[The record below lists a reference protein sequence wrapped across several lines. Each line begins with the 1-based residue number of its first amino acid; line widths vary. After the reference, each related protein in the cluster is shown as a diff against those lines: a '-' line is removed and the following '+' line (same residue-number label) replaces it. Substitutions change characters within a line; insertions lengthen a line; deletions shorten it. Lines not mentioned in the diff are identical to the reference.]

1 MGRRKFFTMAGPE
14 RVKYMTQ
21 MYKDLSPDMIK
32 YIQEG
37 QGVDLLGNVPPR
49 LIESIKKAWN
59 FKKKNTRRSRR
70 IRINRTRNRP
80 SYGVLN

>member
-1 MGRRKFFTMAGPE
+1 MDKWTQVEKDYAAAILNQISMGRRKFFTMAGPE

-49 LIESIKKAWN
+49 LIESIKK
-59 FKKKNTRRSRR
+59 S
-70 IRINRTRNRP
+70 
-80 SYGVLN
+80 LEL